1 MDKKL
6 IQEHR
11 EVMAKRRTVGLVVV
25 AAMVVL
31 GAIAILAPIL
41 AYGPILQLV
50 DDEHMTDDGI
60 AYRDLDN
67 ATYTYTAEELLDMV
81 RSGQSLTV
89 LGAGIVASSY
99 IAFIIVGAL
108 TPSKTKDH
116 KRYCDIDPTDMIDAK
131 YCSEC
136 GLKLSELDKG

>member
-11 EVMAKRRTVGLVVV
+11 EVMAKRRTFGMVIV
-25 AAMVVL
+25 ALMVVFGAVAVL
-31 GAIAILAPIL
+31 APMLAIAPIAQLA
-41 AYGPILQLV
+41 

-60 AYRDLDN
+60 AYRDLAN
-67 ATYTYTAEELLDMV
+67 ATYTYTAEELLDMAQ
-81 RSGQSLTV
+81 SGQTPILI
-89 LGAGIVASSY
+89 GAGVLVSSY
-99 IAFIIVGAL
+99 LMFIILGLL
-108 TPSKTKDH
+108 TPSTTKDH